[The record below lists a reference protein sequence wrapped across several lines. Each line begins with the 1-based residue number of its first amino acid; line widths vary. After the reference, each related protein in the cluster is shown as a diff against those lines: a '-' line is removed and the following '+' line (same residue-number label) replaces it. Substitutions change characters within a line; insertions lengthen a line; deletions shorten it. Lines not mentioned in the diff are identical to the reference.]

1 MFFTEL
7 LALSEGSSGNQEAR
21 KNAGFSLMM
30 SELGKVLGAA
40 LDREKLASV
49 LEAALDRTGRDER
62 SWQMALLAGMGG
74 NLRGKA
80 KGEMKSSPEEF
91 TKNLSPELQQR
102 INSLFQEAAALATDT
117 SMPLAARL
125 ASVGLLRQAD
135 FATASNA
142 FVKLSEPS
150 QPSELQSAAIAG
162 FAKAPTDTTRAVLM
176 SREKW
181 NGFTPAVREV
191 ALSVITASNDLLS
204 SLLSAI
210 EQGDIPAWTI
220 PAERRNQL
228 MKHKDALI
236 RKRATELFQPLVPGN
251 RMQVYE
257 QTKPVLNL
265 KGNSTNGHSV
275 FQKNCIP
282 CHTFAGEGRMVGP
295 DLTGIRNQPAEVLL
309 LHIAVPEYEIMP
321 IYTSYNVETKD
332 GPVIDWFAGGGNF
345 DSDKLADGGR
355 VGAEHSPIKCCHD
368 ATQQTFPDAA
378 RA

>member
-1 MFFTEL
+1 
-7 LALSEGSSGNQEAR
+7 
-21 KNAGFSLMM
+21 M

-80 KGEMKSSPEEF
+80 KGEMKRSLEEF
-91 TKNLSPELQQR
+91 TKSLPRELQQR

-162 FAKAPTDTTRAVLM
+162 FAKAPADTTRAALM
-176 SREKW
+176 SRERW
-181 NGFTPAVREV
+181 NGFTPAIREV
-191 ALSVITASNDLLS
+191 ALSVITASNDLLG
-204 SLLSAI
+204 SLLNAI
-210 EQGDIPAWTI
+210 EQGEIPAWTI
-220 PAERRNQL
+220 PAERRTQL
-228 MKHKDALI
+228 MKHKDPLI
-236 RKRATELFQPLVPGN
+236 RKRATELFQPLAPGD

-257 QTKPVLNL
+257 QLKPVLNL

-282 CHTFAGEGRMVGP
+282 CHTFAGEGHMVGP

-309 LHIAVPEYEIMP
+309 LHIVVPEYEIMP

-332 GPVIDWFAGGGNF
+332 GRSLTGLLAGETSTAITLRMAEGLEQSIPRSNVVTMLP
-345 DSDKLADGGR
+345 SRLSLMPQELEKAMTRQELADLLAYLKG
-355 VGAEHSPIKCCHD
+355 E
-368 ATQQTFPDAA
+368 
-378 RA
+378 